1 MTIVSV
7 KPETG
12 GISGEGGADIRRL
25 ELSDGS
31 LFSFRL
37 FYLPPHFISDSSYDP
52 GTAEGRELGEGEE
65 DALRFASACYR
76 AERNALRLI
85 ARAEQSESGLAHK
98 LERAGHE
105 RSCVRAV
112 LARLSALDAVNDR
125 RFAELW
131 LLSRLGRR
139 ADSPRSLLASLRG
152 RGIPG
157 SDAEKSLKKVLD
169 GDTEQDLLVRYA
181 QKNGLLSS
189 ESTLAD
195 PGFVWSKLKFEGFS
209 PAALQR
215 FRDEWDT

>member
-37 FYLPPHFISDSSYDP
+37 FYLPPHLASGSFYSP

-85 ARAEQSESGLAHK
+85 ARAEQSVSGLARK
-98 LERAGHE
+98 LERGGHK
-105 RSCVRAV
+105 RACVKAV
-112 LARLSALDAVNDR
+112 LARLSGLDAVNDR

-139 ADSPRSLLASLRG
+139 TDSPRSLLAALRG
-152 RGIPG
+152 RGISG
-157 SDAEKSLKKVLD
+157 NDAEKSLKKAL
-169 GDTEQDLLVRYA
+169 GGGAEQELLVRYA
-181 QKNGLLSS
+181 KKNGLVSS
-189 ESTLAD
+189 ESTLTASD
-195 PGFVWSKLKFEGFS
+195 FVWSKLKFEGFS
-209 PAALQR
+209 PAAIQR
-215 FRDEWDT
+215 FRDEWET